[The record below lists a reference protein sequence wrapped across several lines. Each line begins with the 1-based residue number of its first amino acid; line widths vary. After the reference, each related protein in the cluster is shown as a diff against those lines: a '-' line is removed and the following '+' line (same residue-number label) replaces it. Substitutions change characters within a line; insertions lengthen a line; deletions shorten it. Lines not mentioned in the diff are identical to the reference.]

1 MDNGISIVHFFTC
14 IQQKFQTANIKAQK
28 VTELRFE
35 I

>member
-14 IQQKFQTANIKAQK
+14 IQQKLEKTNSKASKKQQI
-28 VTELRFE
+28 E